1 MKTFVVLHELCK
13 IWSLARFHYELLC
26 NRGQDLIESYLLVN
40 FPQSRSALLLVL
52 SEQMNQYFCS
62 STMKKTVF
70 VTHINTRIHR
80 DVLSVCCRSRM
91 ECCEML
97 WSGLWSSCFQSP
109 CLPYYPGELLPIMDC
124 TAGEAPTETF
134 FGFRSIEYGK
144 GFHSSWGMW
153 KGEGNLSFPH
163 VRVKSTN
170 INHQDCKGPQT
181 NMPKNVGS
189 IKTWSAKMNS
199 RHIKFCNQNLYFCW
213 SCLHTYYVLRHI
225 RLRSFAVLCG

>member
-1 MKTFVVLHELCK
+1 MDIKKHQLKLNALYVARK
-13 IWSLARFHYELLC
+13 IKRTSTRKYNKKRWKHLLSYT
-26 NRGQDLIESYLLVN
+26 NYVKFDLWRASTMSYSAIADKVLIESYLPVN

-70 VTHINTRIHR
+70 VTHINTRIHC

-97 WSGLWSSCFQSP
+97 WSGLWPSCFQSP

-134 FGFRSIEYGK
+134 FGFRSIE
-144 GFHSSWGMW
+144 
-153 KGEGNLSFPH
+153 
-163 VRVKSTN
+163 
-170 INHQDCKGPQT
+170 
-181 NMPKNVGS
+181 
-189 IKTWSAKMNS
+189 
-199 RHIKFCNQNLYFCW
+199 
-213 SCLHTYYVLRHI
+213 
-225 RLRSFAVLCG
+225 

>member
-97 WSGLWSSCFQSP
+97 WSGVTAFWASP
-109 CLPYYPGELLPIMDC
+109 RFGHPHSHIPSVLGIPFSYYYSVLGIPRYPPGMPKSLAFWASPPKQFGISRENRKPFRD
-124 TAGEAPTETF
+124 
-134 FGFRSIEYGK
+134 GFR
-144 GFHSSWGMW
+144 
-153 KGEGNLSFPH
+153 
-163 VRVKSTN
+163 
-170 INHQDCKGPQT
+170 
-181 NMPKNVGS
+181 
-189 IKTWSAKMNS
+189 
-199 RHIKFCNQNLYFCW
+199 
-213 SCLHTYYVLRHI
+213 
-225 RLRSFAVLCG
+225 